1 MFELVNL
8 DELEKLSEMLHSVS
22 DEQDA
27 DAAVVLLLRLTNQGF
42 KLLLVK
48 RVENPSDPWSGQMA
62 FPGGKRD
69 SEDENLKQTVI
80 RETREETGIN
90 LGSCR
95 FLGVTAV
102 HEPAKMSELKIL
114 PYVALLEPEQ
124 SIRLNPK
131 ELECFIW
138 VSLEELVQHR
148 QTVRFN
154 FGEYSAYK
162 VGNNIVWGLTYR
174 IIEDFLQILNN
185 TG

>member
-1 MFELVNL
+1 MFKLVNL
-8 DELEKLSEMLHSVS
+8 DDLERLSEMLRSVS

-27 DAAVVLLLRLTNQGF
+27 DAAVALLIRPANQG
-42 KLLLVK
+42 LEILLVK

-69 SEDENLKQTVI
+69 SKDENLKRTVI

-102 HEPAKMSELKIL
+102 HEPARMSEMKIL
-114 PYVALLEPEQ
+114 PYIVLLKHEQ

-138 VSLEELVQHR
+138 VSLEELAQHR
-148 QTVRFN
+148 QTAKFN
-154 FGEYSAYK
+154 FGE
-162 VGNNIVWGLTYR
+162 
-174 IIEDFLQILNN
+174 
-185 TG
+185 